1 MVRMSLEPVEGI
13 ERMAFDLGAR
23 TVDVIHEGP
32 REPILEALSALELG
46 AAEVEREDRVSS
58 AAPDASPAAERR
70 VLLAALGINASLF
83 LGELAAG
90 IACRS
95 MGLVADSLDMLADA
109 LVYSLSLAA
118 VGRSASR
125 KRRLAAVS
133 GYLQLGLALAGLVE
147 VARRFVT
154 PDETPEVSAMVVV
167 SLVALLGNV
176 LTLWL
181 LRGARRGEAHI
192 EASWIFTS
200 NDVLV
205 NVLVIIAALLVWW
218 SSSTLPDLIAGGL
231 IFLIVA
237 SGARR
242 ILRLAKL
249 PSGAGD

>member
-133 GYLQLGLALAGLVE
+133 ALGLVPSHDEGFRERAEG
-147 VARRFVT
+147 RFHH
-154 PDETPEVSAMVVV
+154 P
-167 SLVALLGNV
+167 
-176 LTLWL
+176 
-181 LRGARRGEAHI
+181 
-192 EASWIFTS
+192 
-200 NDVLV
+200 
-205 NVLVIIAALLVWW
+205 
-218 SSSTLPDLIAGGL
+218 LIAGCGL
-231 IFLIVA
+231 KKINERSDDPIDRFTHK
-237 SGARR
+237 
-242 ILRLAKL
+242 RLHSFRESLKL
-249 PSGAGD
+249 LP